1 MAASSLSDR
10 DFCLG
15 EWLVLPR
22 QGRIRRG
29 DEAVHVSPRAMAVLV
44 YLAQADGDVVSRNDL
59 LDAIW
64 PRMAVTQDALSQC
77 IVELRKAFSDNPRD
91 PRVIESIPKLGIR
104 LLLPI
109 APADTPAAAD
119 RSDGGALGA
128 LPEQAD
134 RPNLGDVDRTLPREA
149 FLAGLL
155 RVNLPNLVVALA
167 VPLVLAAV
175 LSYLQLGGQTVLPNS
190 VAVLPFENLSPDP
203 DDDFFAAGL
212 HQEIVHHLTR
222 ISALNVIGRL
232 SMLRYADTEKSI
244 EEIAGELNVQ
254 TVLQTGVRY
263 ADGRIRITPVLIDA
277 ATGRSL
283 WSETYDEEF
292 ADIFAI
298 ESDVAT
304 RIAGALATELSAEER
319 RVISTPPTEVADA
332 YEAYLRAEN
341 VIPQTLAIV
350 DEYLDE
356 AIRLDPM
363 FALAHARRARAYV
376 GWLTGQI
383 GREAAD
389 PAQWAELEQAARA
402 SAETALRLDPHLG
415 SAHVAL
421 GALHESFWRWTK
433 ALDELAQAVRASPGD
448 LWIRCAYEEARAFMG
463 DYDFAQSIRA
473 RREAIALNP
482 LAALDHWALGLFH
495 AYSHDG
501 IAAAEAFRR
510 AVTIEPINPVYPVWL
525 AHAEGMLGNHAEAL
539 VELQRAEQLPLAH
552 ESSITIANLAYAY
565 ARNGAAEDAERLV
578 ALLTERAP
586 DHYHQAG
593 NWALAYLAVG
603 DAARARESLETVI
616 TKIAAQV
623 PDAGFLTLRL
633 IRANIYSD
641 PVLEEPVFRAL
652 RAQLRGQ

>member
-1 MAASSLSDR
+1 MAASSLSGR

-29 DEAVHVSPRAMAVLV
+29 DETVHVSPRAMAVLV
-44 YLAQADGDVVSRNDL
+44 HLAQADGDVVSRNDI
-59 LDAIW
+59 LDAVW

-77 IVELRKAFSDNPRD
+77 IVELRRAFSDNSKD
-91 PRVIESIPKLGIR
+91 PSVIESIPKLGIR
-104 LLLPI
+104 LLVPI
-109 APADTPAAAD
+109 APADTAAAAD
-119 RSDGGALGA
+119 RSDGSALGA

-134 RPNLGDVDRTLPREA
+134 QPNGGDVDRAWPRKGL
-149 FLAGLL
+149 LAGLA
-155 RVNLPNLVVALA
+155 VALS
-167 VPLVLAAV
+167 VLLVLAGV
-175 LSYLQLGGQTVLPNS
+175 LSYLQLDGQTVLPNS

-203 DDDFFAAGL
+203 EDAFFAAGL
-212 HQEIVHHLTR
+212 HQEILHHLTR

-232 SMLRYADTEKSI
+232 SMLRYADTDKSI
-244 EEIAGELNVQ
+244 GEIAGELNVQ
-254 TVLQTGVRY
+254 TVLQTSVRY
-263 ADGRIRITPVLIDA
+263 ADGHIRVTPILIDA

-283 WSETYDEEF
+283 WSDTYDEEF
-292 ADIFAI
+292 EDIFAI

-304 RIAGALATELSAEER
+304 RIASALATELSAEER
-319 RVISTPPTEVADA
+319 RIIATPPTQSADA

-341 VIPQTLAIV
+341 LVPPTLALM
-350 DEYLDE
+350 DQYLDE

-363 FALAHARRARAYV
+363 FALAHARRAQAYV
-376 GWLTGQI
+376 GVLTAQI

-389 PAQWAELEQAARA
+389 PAQWAELERAARA
-402 SAETALRLDPHLG
+402 SADTALRLDPHMG

-421 GALHESFWRWTK
+421 GALHESFWRWTE
-433 ALDELAQAVRASPGD
+433 ALDEYTQGVRASPRD
-448 LWIRCAYEEARAFMG
+448 VPVRAAYEAARAFMG

-473 RREAIALNP
+473 QREAIALNP
-482 LAALDHWALGLFH
+482 LVAVDHWALGLSY

-501 IAAAEAFRR
+501 IAAAKAFRQ
-510 AVTIEPINPVYPVWL
+510 AVTLEPINPVYHIWL
-525 AHAEGMLGNHAEAL
+525 GHAEGMLGNHAEGL
-539 VELQRAEQLPLAH
+539 VDLQRAEQLPLAH

-565 ARNGAAEDAERLV
+565 ARNGDADRAKRLV

-586 DHYHQAG
+586 DRHHQAG

-616 TKIAAQV
+616 TKIAARV

-633 IRANIYSD
+633 IKANIYSD
-641 PVLEEPVFRAL
+641 PVLEEPAFRAL
-652 RAQLRGQ
+652 REQLRGQ